1 MVTAT
6 ILRGILR
13 VVNAVA
19 DANRRK
25 ADREIALYLQR
36 SGGKLTDNLER
47 SLLSAPGRGSAR

>member
-6 ILRGILR
+6 ILRGIMR

-25 ADREIALYLQR
+25 AEREIALYLHR

-47 SLLSAPGRGSAR
+47 SLMNATSEGRVR

>member
-6 ILRGILR
+6 ILRGIIR

-25 ADREIALYLQR
+25 AEREIALYLHR
-36 SGGKLTDNLER
+36 SGRKLTGDPEA
-47 SLLSAPGRGSAR
+47 SLLSAPGKGRVR

>member
-6 ILRGILR
+6 ILRGIMR

-25 ADREIALYLQR
+25 AEREIALYLHR
-36 SGGKLTDNLER
+36 AGGKLTDNLER
-47 SLLSAPGRGSAR
+47 SLVSPTREGRAR